1 MFSAFLDANALVPI
15 SLVDTILRCADEE
28 LFRPLWSERIL
39 SEAHQAIARIEPS
52 LADSRVEYRL
62 NRMKAAFPEAMVHN
76 YQSLE
81 DQIVIPDPDDRHVVA
96 AAYVGSADLIV
107 TNNLKDFPDS
117 VLTQFGLE
125 AVTPDRFLQDMLD
138 LAPTIV
144 HRVIVPGGRCP
155 KPAPLHHRCFN
166 RAWTGWCNRLCQGLP
181 WAVSGGELMPGS
193 LSYPHPTH
201 KITHYSCHSG
211 RCVFW
216 HPEVTRTGA
225 YTRIV

>member
-39 SEAHQAIARIEPS
+39 SEAHRAIVRVEPS

-62 NRMKAAFPEAMVHN
+62 NRMKAAFPEAMVRN

-117 VLTQFGLE
+117 ILTQFGLE

-144 HRVIVPGGRCP
+144 HRVIVAQASDAQNPPRSIIDVLIALGRAGAIGFV
-155 KPAPLHHRCFN
+155 KDFR
-166 RAWTGWCNRLCQGLP
+166 GL
-181 WAVSGGELMPGS
+181 
-193 LSYPHPTH
+193 YP
-201 KITHYSCHSG
+201 
-211 RCVFW
+211 V
-216 HPEVTRTGA
+216 EN
-225 YTRIV
+225 